1 MAGPEGGGT
10 AVPFP
15 TAAEFNVEELRRRN
29 PDAIAM
35 DILYLFTTG
44 FFAILAVKGFWPAVI
59 AGIPLSL
66 MLYFGLRSSIAFF
79 LAQLLAIGAALA
91 AESVGWIPL

>member
-1 MAGPEGGGT
+1 MAGPEGAGR

-29 PDAIAM
+29 PDAIVM

-59 AGIPLSL
+59 AGIPLGL

-79 LAQLLAIGAALA
+79 IAQLLAMGLALA
-91 AESVGWIPL
+91 AEWAGYVPL